1 MLRFCL
7 IKNILSLSPQY
18 LCGSKLLFSFI
29 YSKNIFYVYIPYMI
43 KRLAKTLLL
52 LLCCLS
58 AMQSYAAGQTVDP
71 KLRQLLTAAINSSE
85 SFDDRFHAEV
95 WLLDMS
101 NRLQRYVDDEA
112 TRLEMLKQIHLEAT
126 RAGLQPELVLAL
138 IEVESHFDSYAIS
151 KSGAQGM
158 MQVMPFWLE
167 EIGRPNDNLI
177 VMKTNL
183 RMGCTILKY
192 YMDMEKNDLHKALA
206 RYNGSRGSKVYSNKV
221 LSALQNHW
229 YKS

>member
-1 MLRFCL
+1 
-7 IKNILSLSPQY
+7 
-18 LCGSKLLFSFI
+18 
-29 YSKNIFYVYIPYMI
+29 MI
-43 KRLAKTLLL
+43 KSFATASLILLI
-52 LLCCLS
+52 S
-58 AMQSYAAGQTVDP
+58 TFTATHVHADNQTVDP
-71 KLRQLLTAAINSSE
+71 ELRQLLTDAINSSE

-101 NRLQRYVDDEA
+101 NRLQRYIDDEA
-112 TRLEMLKQIHLEAT
+112 TRLDMLKQIHLEAT
-126 RAGLQPELVLAL
+126 RANLQPELVLAL

-158 MQVMPFWLE
+158 MQVMPFWLK
-167 EIGRPNDNLI
+167 EIGRPDDNLI

-192 YMDMEKNDLHKALA
+192 YMDMEKDNLHKALA
-206 RYNGSRGSKVYSNKV
+206 RYNGSRGSKIYSNKV
-221 LSALQNHW
+221 LMALRDHW